1 VIFGS
6 TKENMTNLTA
16 HIYLKIAV
24 ACVSSCIFFT
34 ACENN
39 VNEVKALGSKAGGID
54 VGKDVAIYI
63 SNDGKVTAKLMAP
76 LMNKYLLDSGKMIEF
91 PATLKVDFYKDSL
104 VVESKLTANYANYIE
119 TENKVF
125 LRDHVVVYNI
135 LGDTLW
141 SEEMYWD
148 QNTNSFHTDKDV
160 IVKQHNPIAKI
171 YGKGFE
177 ANQNLTDI
185 HIFKPQSNSFAII
198 SDSSGINP
206 K

>member
-1 VIFGS
+1 
-6 TKENMTNLTA
+6 
-16 HIYLKIAV
+16 
-24 ACVSSCIFFT
+24 
-34 ACENN
+34 
-39 VNEVKALGSKAGGID
+39 VKALGSKSGGID
-54 VGKDVAIYI
+54 VGKNVAIYI
-63 SNDGKVTAKLMAP
+63 SNDGKVSAKLMEP

-91 PATLKVDFYKDSL
+91 PASLKVDFYKDSL

-148 QNTNSFHTDKDV
+148 QNTNTFHTDKDV

>member
-1 VIFGS
+1 MFGL
-6 TKENMTNLTA
+6 TNVNMINLTS
-16 HIYLKIAV
+16 HIYFKIAV
-24 ACVSSCIFFT
+24 TCVSSCIFFT

-76 LMNKYLLDSGKMIEF
+76 LMNKYLVDSGKMIEF
-91 PATLKVDFYKDSL
+91 PSSLKVDFYKDSL

-141 SEEMYWD
+141 SEEMVWD
-148 QNTNSFHTDKDV
+148 QNTNTFHTDKDV

>member
-1 VIFGS
+1 MIYGS
-6 TKENMTNLTA
+6 TKESMINISS
-16 HIYLKIAV
+16 HIYFKIAV

-39 VNEVKALGSKAGGID
+39 VNEVKALGSKLAGID

-63 SNDGKVTAKLMAP
+63 SNDGKISAKLTAP

-91 PATLKVDFYKDSL
+91 PASLKVDFYKDSL
-104 VVESKLTANYANYIE
+104 VIESKLTANYAKYIE
-119 TENKVF
+119 SENQVF
-125 LRDHVVVYNI
+125 LRDQVVVYNI

-141 SEEMYWD
+141 SEEMIWD

-171 YGKGFE
+171 YGKGFQ

-198 SDSSGINP
+198 NDSSGITP